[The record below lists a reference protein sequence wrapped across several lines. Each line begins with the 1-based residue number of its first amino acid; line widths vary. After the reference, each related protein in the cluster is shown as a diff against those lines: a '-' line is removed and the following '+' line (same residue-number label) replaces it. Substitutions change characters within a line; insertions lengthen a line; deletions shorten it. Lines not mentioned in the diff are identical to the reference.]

1 MKGICLNFSQETM
14 TVKEI
19 GAIKKKKKQSTL
31 YWDQSKDAQRTS

>member
-19 GAIKKKKKQSTL
+19 GAIKKKNQSTL